1 MSVCRFCIFT
11 ILWSWHHL
19 NDFSALAIWHHRNVT
34 LMHFHY
40 QASSTWLY
48 YSAAVVQ
55 GGALCVKIGFYTME
69 GLCTKHLSFSLL
81 AKNLKKRSFEAR
93 SLHILGLS
101 WDKFLILCSTPY
113 LANAFVKLE
122 VEHRI
127 RISKLK
133 DQNHLQMY
141 RGHAGIF
148 SLGNQDPCNS
158 VIMDISKIFL
168 SQKGSISS
176 SKFELFLPV

>member
-1 MSVCRFCIFT
+1 
-11 ILWSWHHL
+11 
-19 NDFSALAIWHHRNVT
+19 
-34 LMHFHY
+34 
-40 QASSTWLY
+40 
-48 YSAAVVQ
+48 
-55 GGALCVKIGFYTME
+55 ME
-69 GLCTKHLSFSLL
+69 HSFFPKQVESYKVSLL
-81 AKNLKKRSFEAR
+81 IVVDF
-93 SLHILGLS
+93 
-101 WDKFLILCSTPY
+101 FILCSTPY
-113 LANAFVKLE
+113 LASAFVKLE

-133 DQNHLQMY
+133 DHNHLQMY

>member
-1 MSVCRFCIFT
+1 M
-11 ILWSWHHL
+11 
-19 NDFSALAIWHHRNVT
+19 
-34 LMHFHY
+34 
-40 QASSTWLY
+40 
-48 YSAAVVQ
+48 
-55 GGALCVKIGFYTME
+55 
-69 GLCTKHLSFSLL
+69 
-81 AKNLKKRSFEAR
+81 
-93 SLHILGLS
+93 
-101 WDKFLILCSTPY
+101 CSTPY
-113 LANAFVKLE
+113 LASAFVKLE
-122 VEHRI
+122 VDYRI
-127 RISKLK
+127 K

>member
-1 MSVCRFCIFT
+1 
-11 ILWSWHHL
+11 
-19 NDFSALAIWHHRNVT
+19 
-34 LMHFHY
+34 
-40 QASSTWLY
+40 
-48 YSAAVVQ
+48 
-55 GGALCVKIGFYTME
+55 ME
-69 GLCTKHLSFSLL
+69 DDNSFWLL

-148 SLGNQDPCNS
+148 PLGNQDPCNS

>member
-1 MSVCRFCIFT
+1 MLRSIFFNSKCKKPLKT
-11 ILWSWHHL
+11 VFT
-19 NDFSALAIWHHRNVT
+19 N
-34 LMHFHY
+34 
-40 QASSTWLY
+40 
-48 YSAAVVQ
+48 
-55 GGALCVKIGFYTME
+55 FYKLPMNKGKDIYKYTFQNFKKYGVLTME
-69 GLCTKHLSFSLL
+69 DDNSFWLL

-93 SLHILGLS
+93 SLHILSIS

-148 SLGNQDPCNS
+148 PLGNQDPCNS

>member
-1 MSVCRFCIFT
+1 
-11 ILWSWHHL
+11 
-19 NDFSALAIWHHRNVT
+19 
-34 LMHFHY
+34 
-40 QASSTWLY
+40 
-48 YSAAVVQ
+48 
-55 GGALCVKIGFYTME
+55 ME
-69 GLCTKHLSFSLL
+69 DDNSFWLL

-93 SLHILGLS
+93 SDTHSWS
-101 WDKFLILCSTPY
+101 WDTFLILCSTPY

-148 SLGNQDPCNS
+148 PLGNQDPCNS

>member
-1 MSVCRFCIFT
+1 
-11 ILWSWHHL
+11 
-19 NDFSALAIWHHRNVT
+19 
-34 LMHFHY
+34 
-40 QASSTWLY
+40 
-48 YSAAVVQ
+48 
-55 GGALCVKIGFYTME
+55 ME
-69 GLCTKHLSFSLL
+69 DDNSFWLL
-81 AKNLKKRSFEAR
+81 AKNLKKRNFEAR

-158 VIMDISKIFL
+158 VIMDISKILLQFMFL
-168 SQKGSISS
+168 ATIFVLNSCWR
-176 SKFELFLPV
+176 LFDNKIDHYTSLEDCQNVFRHQFYHHLITIHVLEAVNDKVFPPGLQ

>member
-1 MSVCRFCIFT
+1 
-11 ILWSWHHL
+11 
-19 NDFSALAIWHHRNVT
+19 
-34 LMHFHY
+34 
-40 QASSTWLY
+40 
-48 YSAAVVQ
+48 
-55 GGALCVKIGFYTME
+55 ME
-69 GLCTKHLSFSLL
+69 ESFTKHLQFSLL
-81 AKNLKKRSFEAR
+81 AKNLKKQSFKAR
-93 SLHILGLS
+93 SEKHSWNILG
-101 WDKFLILCSTPY
+101 FFY
-113 LANAFVKLE
+113 LVLHPLMASAFVKLE